1 MGASSCFETAA
12 SPPPQHEADW
22 AGAHGPPVGKG
33 YHVRALPPM
42 WPLLLG
48 LSCPLPLRERA
59 HWSARELEWVR
70 GTFRAPSPII
80 ARGNTELPSPAR
92 GEGTISR
99 ARLRLQPF
107 DSAVACGLSR
117 APPRSKKMCAQD
129 QQVMSLRVPD
139 GVQRKT
145 KCSGAPLIR
154 DRHRPERST
163 QVGFTRLARI

>member
-1 MGASSCFETAA
+1 
-12 SPPPQHEADW
+12 
-22 AGAHGPPVGKG
+22 
-33 YHVRALPPM
+33 M

-92 GEGTISR
+92 GEGTISG
-99 ARLRLQPF
+99 ARWGLKPF
-107 DSAVACGLSR
+107 DPAFAGGFSPR
-117 APPRSKKMCAQD
+117 PPRSQKMCGQD
-129 QQVMSLRVPD
+129 QQVMSLRVRD
-139 GVQRKT
+139 AVQRET

-154 DRHRPERST
+154 DRRRPERST